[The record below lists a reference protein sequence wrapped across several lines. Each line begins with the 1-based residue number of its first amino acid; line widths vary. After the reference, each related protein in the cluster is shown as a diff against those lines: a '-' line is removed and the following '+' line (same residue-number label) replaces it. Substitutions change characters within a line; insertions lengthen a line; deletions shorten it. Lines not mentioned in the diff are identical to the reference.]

1 MKKSSVLSVV
11 GLLSL
16 FLSGAAAQD
25 GVPSDYRK
33 QAAKVILDRT
43 NYKIRDAQIS
53 TPSNMWAGL
62 LAGGTLPGICA
73 VIFRDNPFGS
83 VVRDVWQITFSGG
96 RVATASYANISCDNT
111 SKFHELL
118 GR

>member
-1 MKKSSVLSVV
+1 MKKSSALNVV
-11 GLLSL
+11 GLLFL

-33 QAAKVILDRT
+33 QAAKIILDRT

-53 TPSNMWAGL
+53 TLSNMWAGL
-62 LAGGTLPGICA
+62 LAGGNLPGVCV
-73 VIFRDNPFGS
+73 VIFRDNPFGR

-96 RVATASYANISCDNT
+96 KVATASFANISCDNT
-111 SKFHELL
+111 SKFHEVL

>member
-1 MKKSSVLSVV
+1 MKKSSVLGVV
-11 GLLSL
+11 GLLFL
-16 FLSGAAAQD
+16 FSGETAAQSGA
-25 GVPSDYRK
+25 PSDYRK
-33 QAAKVILDRT
+33 QAAKAILDRT

-53 TPSNMWAGL
+53 KPSSMWAGL
-62 LAGGTLPGICA
+62 LAGGTLPGVCA

-96 RVATASYANISCDNT
+96 KVATAGNANISCNDT
-111 SKFHELL
+111 SKFHEVL

>member
-1 MKKSSVLSVV
+1 MKKSSVFSVV
-11 GLLSL
+11 GLLFL
-16 FLSGAAAQD
+16 FLSGAAAQ
-25 GVPSDYRK
+25 GPVPSDYRK
-33 QAAKVILDRT
+33 QAARIILDRT

-62 LAGGTLPGICA
+62 VAGGTLPGVCA

-96 RVATASYANISCDNT
+96 KVATATFANINCSDT
-111 SKFHELL
+111 SKFNEVL